1 MMIIKIVTLGLKN
14 TLIQFLRKTQR
25 ERSRDIPFSVTL
37 IFSDF
42 SAVSSHYNAKED
54 QITVL

>member
-1 MMIIKIVTLGLKN
+1 MIIEIVTLGLKN

-25 ERSRDIPFSVTL
+25 ERSRNIPFSLRL